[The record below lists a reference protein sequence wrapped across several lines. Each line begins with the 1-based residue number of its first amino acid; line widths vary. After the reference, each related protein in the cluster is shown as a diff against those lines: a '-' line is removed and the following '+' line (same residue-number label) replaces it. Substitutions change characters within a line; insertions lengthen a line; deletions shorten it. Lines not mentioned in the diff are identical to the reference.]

1 MEKKCI
7 ALSMKNRKKMEQI
20 YKEMRR
26 DREIERK
33 KSFDVKNEEQKEKR
47 IDRNTCKSEERNRE

>member
-1 MEKKCI
+1 
-7 ALSMKNRKKMEQI
+7 MKNRKKMEQI